1 MKKTLK
7 ILMLI
12 GIIALGIN
20 FTVVKA
26 ETTEETTVPVT
37 TTVVPPETT
46 TEEPTTEHPTVEQP
60 TTKPDADLT
69 GKDVKKGGF
78 VKKKVSAYNLKL
90 EKVATVEKG
99 IRYYVYNKCNNGYS
113 LLQVGKQKLLV
124 ESKYITYK
132 CNAKKIVNASEK
144 KYSYTDMKR
153 DLKKLKKAYGSIL
166 KVNVAGKS
174 LDKRNLYYV
183 TLGNAKAK
191 KTVYVETSVHA
202 REYMN
207 TKFMMKVIENY
218 CRGYDT
224 KKYQGKNYSTI
235 FNKIKLVI
243 MPMVNPDGVT
253 ISQYGPKKIRDT
265 KLRQNLYKMKNGVVF
280 REWKA
285 NARGVDINRNYA
297 EGFSR
302 EGAKAPGYKNY
313 AGKKSV
319 SEPETKAQISVVEKV
334 KPNVVICY
342 HQAGEVMYHRKH
354 TKLSNML
361 YSMTKYT
368 HIISDEKQY
377 GTFSD
382 YLDDRKILNC
392 TLETG
397 PVPAPVKN
405 SRYKKI
411 YKINKYVLVAVA
423 LMYL

>member
-7 ILMLI
+7 TLMIIGLIL
-12 GIIALGIN
+12 LGIN

-46 TEEPTTEHPTVEQP
+46 TEEPTAEHPTVEQP

-132 CNAKKIVNASEK
+132 CNAKKIVNASDK

-342 HQAGEVMYHRKH
+342 HQAGEVMYHRKR

-411 YKINKYVLVAVA
+411 YKINKYVLVVVA
-423 LMYL
+423 KMYL

>member
-7 ILMLI
+7 TLMIIGLIL
-12 GIIALGIN
+12 LGIN

-69 GKDVKKGGF
+69 GRDVKKGGF

-132 CNAKKIVNASEK
+132 CNAKKIVNASDK

-342 HQAGEVMYHRKH
+342 HQAGEVMYHRKR

-423 LMYL
+423 KMYL

>member
-7 ILMLI
+7 TLMIIGLIL
-12 GIIALGIN
+12 LGIN

-46 TEEPTTEHPTVEQP
+46 TEEPTAEHPTVEQP

-69 GKDVKKGGF
+69 GRDVKKGGF

-132 CNAKKIVNASEK
+132 CNAKKIVNASDK

-342 HQAGEVMYHRKH
+342 HQAGEVMYHRKR

-423 LMYL
+423 KMYL